1 MLVRFS
7 IISTEGFRLQ
17 RKKSCH
23 IKELSPNLF
32 NAPCCEYKSDVP
44 LGSSKYSSSV
54 IFYLRSSTTH
64 YQCHKMSLVCCFA
77 DLNSCD
83 YAKVHRNFQVYATI
97 KAGVELRKTSLKLPE
112 REERNRCRRCL
123 LF

>member
-32 NAPCCEYKSDVP
+32 NTPCCEYMYKSDVP

-54 IFYLRSSTTH
+54 ILYLRSSTTH
-64 YQCHKMSLVCCFA
+64 ISVTK
-77 DLNSCD
+77 
-83 YAKVHRNFQVYATI
+83 
-97 KAGVELRKTSLKLPE
+97 
-112 REERNRCRRCL
+112 
-123 LF
+123 